1 MDKKIGSKSLDHHKN
16 IFQDCNINFLIG
28 SGLSNPYFG
37 TLGQIE
43 TWLQGL
49 ENLKASKKIQDPEY
63 LTTKASIYKAY
74 YEVAMKGNKKIQN
87 VTISKDEFE
96 AKEDTEDEK
105 LNNTYKAYKDFF
117 KTLNHILYER
127 RSNTVNK
134 QINLFTTNI
143 DIFIE
148 KILEDLDLQFND
160 GFNGI
165 FNKKF
170 SLSNFKKSFYQK
182 SLQYDNIS
190 EIPVFNLLK
199 IHGSVTWQMR
209 QGGITFSDL
218 NLLDEIEDEIK
229 KINLLDIEPLNNKM
243 WKSKKRNLKIK
254 EIVDEIK
261 KINPQP
267 NVSDFIQSYEKLQ
280 IVNPTKEKFKD
291 TTFNKNYY
299 ELLRLYAN
307 ELEKENSV
315 LYVLGFSM
323 ADEHIR
329 EITIRAI
336 KSNPTLKMFIVSY
349 SETAKDIIENFNE
362 DSTDIESFPNVE
374 ILKIEKDFNLRK
386 FNEKILLPLLESIIL
401 V

>member
-1 MDKKIGSKSLDHHKN
+1 MEDHELNHQKS

-28 SGLSNPYFG
+28 SGLSSPFFG
-37 TLGQIE
+37 TLGNIE
-43 TWLQGL
+43 TWLEGL
-49 ENLKASKKIQDPEY
+49 ESLKSSKLISDADY
-63 LTTKASIYKAY
+63 TIVKATLYKTY
-74 YEVAMKGNKKIQN
+74 FDVAMKANIE
-87 VTISKDEFE
+87 ISKTKITKDEYE
-96 AKEDTEDEK
+96 AAEKTSAHK

-134 QINLFTTNI
+134 QINLFTTNV

-148 KILEDLDLQFND
+148 KLLEDLDLQFND

-182 SLQYDNIS
+182 SLHYDNIS

-199 IHGSVTWQMR
+199 IHGSVTWQMKDEN
-209 QGGITFSDL
+209 ISFS
-218 NLLDEIEDEIK
+218 N
-229 KINLLDIEPLNNKM
+229 LDIIEEVNSEILKISLIDIVKLNNDK
-243 WKSKKRNLKIK
+243 WKAENKNLTVQ
-254 EIVDEIK
+254 EIVDEVNKVKPKPI
-261 KINPQP
+261 
-267 NVSDFIQSYEKLQ
+267 VSDFIKSYEKLQ
-280 IVNPTKEKFKD
+280 IVNPTKDKFKD

-315 LYVLGFSM
+315 LYIMGFSM

-336 KSNPTLKMFIVSY
+336 KSNPTLKIFIVSY
-349 SETAKDIIENFNE
+349 TKAATDIINHFL
-362 DSTDIESFPNVE
+362 DDLIDITSFPNVE
-374 ILKIEKDFNLRK
+374 MINPEDGFNLRK
-386 FNEKILLPLLESIIL
+386 FNETILIPLLDSIIL
-401 V
+401 KK

>member
-1 MDKKIGSKSLDHHKN
+1 MEEKELNHQKN

-28 SGLSNPYFG
+28 SGLSTPFFG
-37 TLGQIE
+37 TLGNIE
-43 TWLQGL
+43 TWLEGL
-49 ENLKASKKIQDPEY
+49 EDLKS
-63 LTTKASIYKAY
+63 TKAITDDNYFIVKSTLYKSY
-74 YEVAMKGNKKIQN
+74 FEIAMKANIDIQN
-87 VTISKDEFE
+87 AEIDIDEFE
-96 AKEDTEDEK
+96 TDEITPEQK

-134 QINLFTTNI
+134 QINIFTTNI

-148 KILEDLDLQFND
+148 KLFEDLDLQFND

-182 SLQYDNIS
+182 SLHYDNIS

-199 IHGSVTWQMR
+199 IHGSVTWEMNK
-209 QGGITFSDL
+209 GNINFS
-218 NLLDEIEDEIK
+218 NLDILTEVSNEIS
-229 KINLLDIEPLNNKM
+229 KISLLDIKKLND
-243 WKSKKRNLKIK
+243 SKWIAENRNLTID
-254 EIVDEIK
+254 EIVDEVT
-261 KINPQP
+261 KITPIP
-267 NVSDFIQSYEKLQ
+267 NVSDFINSYEKLQ
-280 IVNPTKEKFKD
+280 IVNPTKDKFKD

-307 ELEKENSV
+307 ELEKENSALFV
-315 LYVLGFSM
+315 MGFSM

-336 KSNPTLKMFIVSY
+336 KSNPTLKIFIVSY
-349 SETAKDIIENFNE
+349 TKSANDIIENFKN
-362 DSTDIESFPNVE
+362 DKIDINSFPNVE
-374 ILKIEKDFNLRK
+374 FINPEDGFSLRK
-386 FNEKILLPLLESIIL
+386 FNEYLLVPLLDNIIL
-401 V
+401 N

>member
-1 MDKKIGSKSLDHHKN
+1 MEEKELNHQKN

-28 SGLSNPYFG
+28 SGLSTPFFG
-37 TLGQIE
+37 TLGNIE
-43 TWLQGL
+43 TWLEGL
-49 ENLKASKKIQDPEY
+49 EDLRISKAITDDNY
-63 LTTKASIYKAY
+63 FLVKATLYKTY
-74 YEVAMKGNKKIQN
+74 FEIAMKANIDIKNAQID
-87 VTISKDEFE
+87 IDEFE
-96 AKEDTEDEK
+96 TNETTAEEK

-148 KILEDLDLQFND
+148 KLLEDLDLQFND

-182 SLQYDNIS
+182 SLHYDNIS

-199 IHGSVTWQMR
+199 IHGSVTWEMNK
-209 QGGITFSDL
+209 GNINFSNL
-218 NLLDEIEDEIK
+218 NILKEVTDEISKISLLDVK
-229 KINLLDIEPLNNKM
+229 TLNDTK
-243 WKSKKRNLKIK
+243 WSTDKRNLTIN
-254 EIVDEIK
+254 EIVDEVT
-261 KINPQP
+261 KITPIQI
-267 NVSDFIQSYEKLQ
+267 VTDFIKSYEKLQ
-280 IVNPTKEKFKD
+280 IVNPTKDKFKD

-299 ELLRLYAN
+299 EMLRLYAN
-307 ELEKENSV
+307 ELEKENSALFV
-315 LYVLGFSM
+315 MGFSM

-336 KSNPTLKMFIVSY
+336 KSNPTLKIFIVSY
-349 SETAKDIIENFNE
+349 TKSANDIIDNFKN
-362 DSTDIESFPNVE
+362 DKIDINSFPNVE
-374 ILKIEKDFNLRK
+374 FINPEDGFNLRK
-386 FNEKILLPLLESIIL
+386 FNEYLLLPLLADIVL
-401 V
+401 N

>member
-1 MDKKIGSKSLDHHKN
+1 MEENELNHQKN

-28 SGLSNPYFG
+28 SGLSTPFFG
-37 TLGQIE
+37 TLGNIE
-43 TWLQGL
+43 TWLEGL
-49 ENLKASKKIQDPEY
+49 EDLKTSKSITDDNY
-63 LTTKASIYKAY
+63 FLVKATLYKAY
-74 YEVAMKGNKKIQN
+74 FEIAMKANIDIKNAQIN
-87 VTISKDEFE
+87 IDEFE
-96 AKEDTEDEK
+96 TNETTVEEK

-148 KILEDLDLQFND
+148 KLLEDLDLQFND
-160 GFNGI
+160 GFNGV

-182 SLQYDNIS
+182 SLHYDNIS

-199 IHGSVTWQMR
+199 IHGSVTWEMNK
-209 QGGITFSDL
+209 GNINFSNLNILKEVTNEISKISLVDVKTLNDAKWTAENRDL
-218 NLLDEIEDEIK
+218 T
-229 KINLLDIEPLNNKM
+229 IN
-243 WKSKKRNLKIK
+243 
-254 EIVDEIK
+254 EIVDEVTPITPVP
-261 KINPQP
+261 I
-267 NVSDFIQSYEKLQ
+267 VADFIKSYEKLQ
-280 IVNPTKEKFKD
+280 IVNPTKDKFKD

-315 LYVLGFSM
+315 LYVMGFSM

-336 KSNPTLKMFIVSY
+336 KSNPTLKIFIVSY
-349 SETAKDIIENFNE
+349 TKAATDIINNFL
-362 DSTDIESFPNVE
+362 DDLIDIKSFPNVE
-374 ILKIEKDFNLRK
+374 LINPKDGFNLRE
-386 FNEKILLPLLESIIL
+386 FNKTILIPLLDSIIL
-401 V
+401 KK

>member
-1 MDKKIGSKSLDHHKN
+1 MEEKELNHQKN

-28 SGLSNPYFG
+28 SGLSTPFFG
-37 TLGQIE
+37 TLGSIE
-43 TWLQGL
+43 TWLEGL
-49 ENLKASKKIQDPEY
+49 EDLKSTKSITDDKY
-63 LTTKASIYKAY
+63 LLVKATLYKAY
-74 YEVAMKGNKKIQN
+74 FEIAMKANIDVKNAQID
-87 VTISKDEFE
+87 IDEFKPNE
-96 AKEDTEDEK
+96 TTPEEK

-148 KILEDLDLQFND
+148 KLLEDLDLQFND
-160 GFNGI
+160 GFNGV

-182 SLQYDNIS
+182 SLHYDNIS

-199 IHGSVTWQMR
+199 IHGSVTWEMNK
-209 QGGITFSDL
+209 GNINFSNL
-218 NLLDEIEDEIK
+218 NILQEVTDEIS
-229 KINLLDIEPLNNKM
+229 KISLVNVKTLNDAK
-243 WKSKKRNLKIK
+243 WTAETRNLTIN
-254 EIVDEIK
+254 EIVDEVTAITP
-261 KINPQP
+261 IPI
-267 NVSDFIQSYEKLQ
+267 VADFIKSYEKLQ
-280 IVNPTKEKFKD
+280 IVNPTKDKFKD

-315 LYVLGFSM
+315 LYVMGFSM

-336 KSNPTLKMFIVSY
+336 KSNPTLKIFIVSY
-349 SETAKDIIENFNE
+349 TEAATDIINNFL
-362 DSTDIESFPNVE
+362 DDLIDIKSFPNVE
-374 ILKIEKDFNLRK
+374 LINPKDGFNLRE
-386 FNEKILLPLLESIIL
+386 FNKTILIPLLDSIIL
-401 V
+401 KK

>member
-1 MDKKIGSKSLDHHKN
+1 MEEKELNHQKN

-28 SGLSNPYFG
+28 SGLSTPFFG
-37 TLGQIE
+37 TLGNIE
-43 TWLQGL
+43 TWLEGL
-49 ENLKASKKIQDPEY
+49 EDLRISKAITDDNY
-63 LTTKASIYKAY
+63 FLVKATLYKTY
-74 YEVAMKGNKKIQN
+74 FEIAMKANIDIKNAQID
-87 VTISKDEFE
+87 IDEFE
-96 AKEDTEDEK
+96 TNETTAEEK

-148 KILEDLDLQFND
+148 KLLEDLDLQFND

-182 SLQYDNIS
+182 SLHYDNIS

-199 IHGSVTWQMR
+199 IHGSVTWEMNK
-209 QGGITFSDL
+209 GNINFSNL
-218 NLLDEIEDEIK
+218 NILKEVTDEISKISLLDVK
-229 KINLLDIEPLNNKM
+229 TLNDTK
-243 WKSKKRNLKIK
+243 WSTDTRNLTIN
-254 EIVDEIK
+254 EIVDEVT
-261 KINPQP
+261 KITPIQI
-267 NVSDFIQSYEKLQ
+267 VTDFIKSYEKLQ
-280 IVNPTKEKFKD
+280 IVNPTKDKFKD

-299 ELLRLYAN
+299 EMLRLYAN
-307 ELEKENSV
+307 ELEKENSALFV
-315 LYVLGFSM
+315 MGFSM

-336 KSNPTLKMFIVSY
+336 KSNPTLKIFIVSY
-349 SETAKDIIENFNE
+349 TKSANDIIDNFKN
-362 DSTDIESFPNVE
+362 DKIDINSFPNVE
-374 ILKIEKDFNLRK
+374 FINPEDGFNLRK
-386 FNEKILLPLLESIIL
+386 FNEYLLLPLLADIVL
-401 V
+401 N

>member
-1 MDKKIGSKSLDHHKN
+1 MEEKELNHQKN

-28 SGLSNPYFG
+28 SGLSTPFFG
-37 TLGQIE
+37 TLGNIE
-43 TWLQGL
+43 TWLEGL
-49 ENLKASKKIQDPEY
+49 EDLKSTKSITDDKY
-63 LTTKASIYKAY
+63 LLVKATLYKAY
-74 YEVAMKGNKKIQN
+74 FEIAMKANIDIKNAQID
-87 VTISKDEFE
+87 IDEFKPNE
-96 AKEDTEDEK
+96 TTPEEK

-148 KILEDLDLQFND
+148 KLLEDLDLQFND
-160 GFNGI
+160 GFNGV

-182 SLQYDNIS
+182 SLHYDNIS

-199 IHGSVTWQMR
+199 IHGSVTWEMNK
-209 QGGITFSDL
+209 GNINFSNL
-218 NLLDEIEDEIK
+218 NILQEVTDEIS
-229 KINLLDIEPLNNKM
+229 KISLVNVKTLNDAK
-243 WKSKKRNLKIK
+243 WTAETRNLTIN
-254 EIVDEIK
+254 EIVDEVTAITPVP
-261 KINPQP
+261 IVN
-267 NVSDFIQSYEKLQ
+267 DFIKSYEKLQ
-280 IVNPTKEKFKD
+280 IVNPTKDKFKD

-315 LYVLGFSM
+315 LYVMGFSM

-336 KSNPTLKMFIVSY
+336 KSNPTLKIFIVSY
-349 SETAKDIIENFNE
+349 TEAATDIINNFL
-362 DSTDIESFPNVE
+362 DDLIDIKSFPNVE
-374 ILKIEKDFNLRK
+374 LINPKDGFNLRE
-386 FNEKILLPLLESIIL
+386 FNKTILIPLLDSIIL
-401 V
+401 KK

>member
-1 MDKKIGSKSLDHHKN
+1 MEEKELNHQKN

-28 SGLSNPYFG
+28 SGLSTPFFG
-37 TLGQIE
+37 TLGNIE
-43 TWLQGL
+43 TWLEGL
-49 ENLKASKKIQDPEY
+49 EDLKSTKSITDDKY
-63 LTTKASIYKAY
+63 LLVKATLYKAY
-74 YEVAMKGNKKIQN
+74 FEIAMKANIDIKNAQID
-87 VTISKDEFE
+87 IDEFKPNE
-96 AKEDTEDEK
+96 TTPEEK

-134 QINLFTTNI
+134 QINIFTTNI

-148 KILEDLDLQFND
+148 KLLEDLYLQFND
-160 GFNGI
+160 GFNGV

-182 SLQYDNIS
+182 SLHYDNIS

-199 IHGSVTWQMR
+199 IHGSVTWKMNK
-209 QGGITFSDL
+209 GNINFSNL
-218 NLLDEIEDEIK
+218 NILQEVTDEIS
-229 KINLLDIEPLNNKM
+229 KISLVNVKTLNDAK
-243 WKSKKRNLKIK
+243 WTAETRNLTIN
-254 EIVDEIK
+254 EIVDEVTAITPVP
-261 KINPQP
+261 I
-267 NVSDFIQSYEKLQ
+267 VADFIKSYEKLQ
-280 IVNPTKEKFKD
+280 IVNPTKDKFKD

-315 LYVLGFSM
+315 LYVMGFSM

-336 KSNPTLKMFIVSY
+336 KSNPTLKIFIVSY
-349 SETAKDIIENFNE
+349 TEAATDIINNFL
-362 DSTDIESFPNVE
+362 DDLIDIKSFPNVE
-374 ILKIEKDFNLRK
+374 LINPKDGFNLRE
-386 FNEKILLPLLESIIL
+386 FNKTILIPLLDSIIL
-401 V
+401 KK